1 MNTDQHFI
9 QVKNA
14 KTRNGY
20 IKAMQ
25 FLAKQLFPKQSA
37 FTSFDFV
44 INDYK
49 KVTMYINTKSFD
61 SVKRYCN
68 IICMLI
74 PTLTN
79 FDDATKDKYLKRYR
93 HAATLTEKLIKEVP
107 QHRKKPAHVF
117 ERVSTSSRRKT
128 ETDEQ
133 KIHKFLMIYFPES
146 TSINDLVTQ
155 TPHILQN
162 METEIQNKQTLQ
174 TSTMSKSITPYM
186 VSIITLI
193 QKFIPTLEV
202 PPQWIQEA
210 QKLYAAFLLKIQ

>member
-1 MNTDQHFI
+1 M
-9 QVKNA
+9 
-14 KTRNGY
+14 KTHNSY

-25 FLAKQLFPKQSA
+25 FLAKQVLPKQS
-37 FTSFDFV
+37 FFDSFDFV

-74 PTLTN
+74 PTLSN
-79 FDDATKDKYLKRYR
+79 FDAATKEKYLKKYR

-117 ERVSTSSRRKT
+117 ERVSSRRTT

-133 KIHKFLMIYFPES
+133 KIHKFLMIYLPES

-162 METEIQNKQTLQ
+162 IETELQNKQTLQ
-174 TSTMSKSITPYM
+174 TATSKSIIPYM
-186 VSIITLI
+186 VSIVTLI
-193 QKFIPTLEV
+193 QKFIPTLEI
-202 PPQWIQEA
+202 PPQWIQDA